1 MFEAYTFNQHGR
13 TVSPTARR
21 IGYHTILMEKNA
33 RKNISISKN
42 SCLQRYPLLSVVP
55 STFSFFELTLPPQ

>member
-13 TVSPTARR
+13 TASPTARR

-33 RKNISISKN
+33 RKTLVYPKTVVFSGIL
-42 SCLQRYPLLSVVP
+42 SCQ
-55 STFSFFELTLPPQ
+55 